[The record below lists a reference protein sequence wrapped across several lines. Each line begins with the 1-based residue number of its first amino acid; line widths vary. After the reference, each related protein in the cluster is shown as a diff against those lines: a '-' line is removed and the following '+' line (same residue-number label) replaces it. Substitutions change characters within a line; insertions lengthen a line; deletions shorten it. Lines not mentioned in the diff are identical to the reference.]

1 MSSLCPQPLA
11 GTQIKKRKHGLNGGT
26 RIGLF
31 TDIIFDI
38 IELMSFG
45 FWSGFS
51 WICKC
56 WNTSFPSGISVDTL
70 HIDNSPYLASPVGE
84 GQIQLAVLLLVCSR
98 LIVSDLSTTRAT
110 SINLSLTEPE

>member
-11 GTQIKKRKHGLNGGT
+11 GTQIKKKET
-26 RIGLF
+26 RIERRY
-31 TDIIFDI
+31 TDRSFHGYFFDI

-70 HIDNSPYLASPVGE
+70 HIDNSPYLASPE
-84 GQIQLAVLLLVCSR
+84 G
-98 LIVSDLSTTRAT
+98 
-110 SINLSLTEPE
+110 